1 MTPVRIAV
9 PAVTANLDGVRSRVL
24 GAAAGFG
31 LSPQRQADLDLI
43 LEEAFV
49 NICDYAYGAEMGT
62 VTVACRGEG
71 ECFVVELTDCGTPF
85 DPLSLPD
92 PDTTLSL
99 EERAPG
105 GLGWL
110 FIRRLVDS
118 LIYRREGECN
128 ILTLSLCRRRRAGIT
143 HHAQIG

>member
-1 MTPVRIAV
+1 MIPVRIAV
-9 PAVTANLDGVRSRVL
+9 PAVTANLAGVRARVL
-24 GAAAGFG
+24 GEAAGFG
-31 LSPQRQADLDLI
+31 LSAQRQADLDLI

-49 NICDYAYGAEMGT
+49 NICDYAYGTETGP
-62 VTVACRGEG
+62 VTVVCRGEG

-92 PDTTLSL
+92 PDTTLPL
-99 EERAPG
+99 EKRAPG

-110 FIRRLVDS
+110 FIRRLVDD
-118 LIYRREGECN
+118 LTYRREGACN
-128 ILTLSLCRRRRAGIT
+128 ILTLSLCRCRAGIT